1 MPASSPQS
9 TPRISVLIPV
19 RNGGDYIDAAVA
31 SMRRQTCHDLEIV
44 VVDDASTDRT
54 ASLLARHAAE
64 DGRIRVLPA
73 KGAGIVDALNQGLAE
88 ARGDLVAR
96 MDADDV
102 SEPDRLARQA
112 AEMDARPELV
122 LLGTGAAV
130 IDARGR
136 VGALIAV
143 ETDPARLV
151 ERLRLENPF
160 FHPTVVMRRRAVEA
174 AGGYRRQFALAEDY
188 DLWTRLAR
196 QGVVANLPDA
206 LLRLRRH
213 PGQSSRRHRVE
224 QRAVYALARLL
235 AYGPPVDV
243 PPLATLKTSL
253 EAMTAYLCAQGIV
266 GPGLSQR
273 ERRDIEMMLRWCVA
287 AGTLSRERRREIAAA
302 LRGGS
307 TFLSALSLQW
317 RLRLA
322 R

>member
-1 MPASSPQS
+1 MPAFPMPAA
-9 TPRISVLIPV
+9 PRLSVLMPV
-19 RNGGDYIDAAVA
+19 RNGGDYVDAAIA
-31 SMRRQTCHDLEIV
+31 SMRRQTYGDLEIV
-44 VVDDASTDRT
+44 VVDDRSTDGT
-54 ASLLARHAAE
+54 PALLARHAAE

-73 KGAGIVDALNQGLAE
+73 TGAGIVDALNQALAA

-102 SEPDRLARQA
+102 CEPDRLARQV
-112 AEMDARPELV
+112 AEMDSRPDLV
-122 LLGTGAAV
+122 LLGTGAVV

-136 VGALIAV
+136 VGAVVAV

-151 ERLRLENPF
+151 ARLRVENPF
-160 FHPTVVMRRRAVEA
+160 LHPTVVMRRQAVEA

-243 PPLATLKTSL
+243 PSLAALPTPLDAV
-253 EAMTAYLCAQGIV
+253 TAYLAARENL
-266 GPGLSQR
+266 GPGLPQR
-273 ERRDIEMMLRWCVA
+273 ERRDIEMMLRWCLA
-287 AGTLSRERRREIAAA
+287 AGTLSRERRREIATA

-307 TFLSALSLQW
+307 TILSALSLEW
-317 RLRLA
+317 RLRRA